1 MFCIKQLA
9 WNHFP
14 FAIAKLHDNLSL
26 LDGLRVQFKMY
37 SRLCPWLLTWSDYG
51 EDYDDDGEE
60 FDDASAN

>member
-1 MFCIKQLA
+1 
-9 WNHFP
+9 
-14 FAIAKLHDNLSL
+14 
-26 LDGLRVQFKMY
+26 MY